1 MFNARALGQSA
12 QAEQDT
18 LILYSSQ
25 ESVMS
30 SHFKK
35 MSTVRNLVHGVVLA
49 APACLLAKRWS
60 HAEAKEEQRFKF
72 RNSQVGRHA

>member
-1 MFNARALGQSA
+1 
-12 QAEQDT
+12 
-18 LILYSSQ
+18 
-25 ESVMS
+25 MS